1 MAYSTLPL
9 CCLQRNAQFKH
20 HGKESFVL
28 DIPEF
33 SVNSGELVAVVGR
46 VGSGKSS
53 LIQAALN
60 NMQLQQGETRCAGK
74 ISYCPQNWWCQ
85 NLSLRDNI
93 LFGTPFDE
101 QKYAQVIHDCGL
113 ELDLQILPQGD
124 MTKAGLRGINLSGG
138 QRQRL
143 NLARAAYF
151 GGDVLLLD
159 NALSALDHHTAH
171 QVFNDLMKNTMC
183 EKAIVLITHQVC
195 WAMVHMSSRVLM
207 SGQHRDSCPTGLGY
221 QELLLKLDIHF
232 PASSISSKR
241 TSCGC
246 PSSLSLGPSGC
257 SND

>member
-1 MAYSTLPL
+1 MPDNCYLERVLTILAF
-9 CCLQRNAQFKH
+9 CCLQRNARFTH
-20 HGKESFVL
+20 HGKENFAL
-28 DIPEF
+28 NIPEF
-33 SVNSGELVAVVGR
+33 SVNSGELVAIVGR

-124 MTKAGLRGINLSGG
+124 MSKAGLRGINLSGG

-151 GGDVLLLD
+151 GGDVMLLD

-171 QVFNDLMKNTMC
+171 QVFNDLLKNTMC
-183 EKAIVLITHQVC
+183 EKAIVLITHQVSN
-195 WAMVHMSSRVLM
+195 WTAMGDVCNSTSRK
-207 SGQHRDSCPTGLGY
+207 GLLIWGLTAMQ
-221 QELLLKLDIHF
+221 QEYLWKVD
-232 PASSISSKR
+232 K
-241 TSCGC
+241 
-246 PSSLSLGPSGC
+246 
-257 SND
+257 